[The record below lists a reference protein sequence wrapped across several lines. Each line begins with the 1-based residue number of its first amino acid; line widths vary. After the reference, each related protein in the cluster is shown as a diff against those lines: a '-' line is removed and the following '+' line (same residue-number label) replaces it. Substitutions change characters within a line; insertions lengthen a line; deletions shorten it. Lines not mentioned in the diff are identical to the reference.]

1 VVAMKEM
8 ELGWL
13 RWEERERGPILWLIY
28 SCS

>member
-1 VVAMKEM
+1 MKEM
-8 ELGWL
+8 EMGLL